1 MSRDNKGRVCCPP
14 GCPVW
19 QISVRASA
27 EAEVAMAALLES
39 LFGEPPAVYVDA
51 ETQTIALSIYCQELP
66 CPEAE
71 IRFRLRTSLGCIREH
86 GLKGDAGG
94 VAIRK
99 IRCQDWTE
107 SWKKHFRPLEFGQAL
122 LVKPSWSQ
130 CKPRAGQ
137 GVVVLDPGLSFGTGQ
152 HPTTAFCLEQLVA
165 CRQKGQTQSLLDIG
179 TGTGIL
185 AIAAAKLGYHPIQ
198 AIDFDPSAVRVAK
211 ANALKNRVA
220 KRVRTLQCD
229 LTRLPIGSETKF
241 DVICANLIYDLLV
254 GQTKR
259 ILSRLEHRG
268 TFISAGILG
277 TQFDQVR
284 VVYAAAGLKLIAT
297 RKEKEWQSGAFAF
310 GR

>member
-1 MSRDNKGRVCCPP
+1 MTSDNQGRFY
-14 GCPVW
+14 GTADAPVW
-19 QISVRASA
+19 QISVRTSA

-51 ETQTIALSIYCQELP
+51 QTQTTALSIYCQELP

-71 IRFRLRTSLGCIREH
+71 IRLRLRTSLRRIREH
-86 GLKGDAGG
+86 GLKMDAGR

-99 IRCQDWTE
+99 IRRQDWAE

-185 AIAAAKLGYHPIQ
+185 AIAAAKLGYRPIQ
-198 AIDFDPSAVRVAK
+198 AIDLDPAAVRVAK
-211 ANALKNRVA
+211 ANALQNRVA
-220 KRVRTLQCD
+220 KRVRILQCD
-229 LTRLPIGSETKF
+229 VTRLPIGSETKF
-241 DVICANLIYDLLV
+241 DVICANLIYDLLI

-259 ILSRLEHRG
+259 ILSRLQPRG
-268 TFISAGILG
+268 TFISAGILK

-284 VVYAAAGLKLIAT
+284 VAYAAAGLELIVT

-310 GR
+310 AR